1 MKQLYAAGPLSASNG
16 PHMRAAT
23 AGARADEIQAALSF
37 SNYAPPPGRATDAPL
52 PVRLAL
58 LQTSAGR
65 VLTHITPNGGTYF
78 AHALLNVPDTADAQ
92 LAIQTWGSPL
102 WQRHDPDSA
111 SDLPDLPYLPVA
123 DLLDDAALREWLASP
138 ARRELLEFVL
148 TALLGTAP
156 TTRIYVAASA
166 EDVAKV
172 VYAVTRALPPGLLD
186 DFTFSTYEADPL
198 ACHARLIGHDTG
210 SSDWELPTA
219 CYANNAVGFNPA
231 TGRRTE
237 LSVTVPFASFAVTS
251 FANGD
256 STALDEV
263 KTTWQRFGLKE
274 ARQFDLVFRLA
285 RGTGVLTKAEAAE
298 ALQHPP
304 LAAWLATRSD
314 ALKQFLEWALDD
326 RDFATTSLSRA
337 VQALRQ
343 KPDVTAKLGQAVR
356 EAGLQALKAGDRT
369 RTANALEVILP
380 MVAPSKANAVW
391 GELLGQ
397 LTDPDQLPWE
407 IRWYLLPRF
416 VRFKQ
421 QQGVTGVD
429 PALAKWLDVPTERLG
444 EVLSLDVPRIYHL
457 NAGRAALSRDVEPS
471 APLVRFLGWHPTL
484 TLTLLQPSDRV
495 TADRAVKLFEELL
508 SEVPAH
514 PWFED
519 LLSRAT
525 DYPAALLNRFFETT
539 LTAGKVDADR
549 LIRTQGPHLLELF
562 AGQSGLDRVGTM
574 FLASPPP
581 DLLRNAG
588 LLEFLGQLRNEAVV
602 SAALKARIAA
612 VESLRSFLDSPT
624 FTTEAIRPT
633 AEALALAPPVVPAT
647 TKGDVFDAVV
657 RELLHRAN
665 AETLQS
671 DLETVLVEFDSVLAN
686 DEADLYENL
695 LRELRKRTD
704 FGRNTN
710 LVRTFLAVALG
721 AAKAPELCGKLD
733 GLDGHAFAIASEA
746 AKRGGARVLA
756 DVDRHAESWPKAAR
770 TQWSFLHEA
779 VRPRGFRGVLRDAG
793 FVLVGAVAATAV
805 WWVMKL
811 VG

>member
-1 MKQLYAAGPLSASNG
+1 MKQLYATGPLSAPNG

-23 AGARADEIQAALSF
+23 LGTPADEIQAALSF
-37 SNYAPPPGRATDAPL
+37 SNYAPPPGRGTDAPL

-58 LQTSAGR
+58 LQSSAGR

-102 WQRHDPDSA
+102 WQRHDPDST

-123 DLLDDAALREWLASP
+123 DLLDDGSLRDWLATP
-138 ARRELLEFVL
+138 TRRDLLEFIL

-156 TTRIYVAASA
+156 TTRIYVAAPA

-172 VYAVTRALPPGLLD
+172 VYAVTRALPSGLLD

-198 ACHARLIGHDTG
+198 ACQARLIGHDTG
-210 SSDWELPTA
+210 SADWELPTA
-219 CYANNAVGFNPA
+219 CYANDAVGFNPA

-237 LSVTVPFASFAVTS
+237 LAVAVPFAAFAVNAL
-251 FANGD
+251 ANGD
-256 STALDEV
+256 PTALDEV

-274 ARQFDLVFRLA
+274 PRQFDLVFRLA
-285 RGTGVLTKAEAAE
+285 RGTGVLTKPEAAE

-314 ALKQFLEWALDD
+314 ALKQLLEWALDD

-337 VQALRQ
+337 VVALRQ
-343 KPDVTAKLGQAVR
+343 KADVTAKLGQAVR
-356 EAGLQALKAGDRT
+356 DHGLKALKAGDKN

-380 MVAPSKANAVW
+380 MVAPAKANAVW

-407 IRWYLLPRF
+407 MRWYLLPRF

-429 PALAKWLDVPTERLG
+429 SALAKWLDVPTEHLG
-444 EVLSLDVPRIYHL
+444 EVFGLDVPRAYHL
-457 NAGRAALSRDVEPS
+457 TASRAALGRDGEPS
-471 APLVRFLGWHPTL
+471 AQLVRILGWHPAL
-484 TLTLLQPSDRV
+484 TLTLLQLAETVDVERI
-495 TADRAVKLFEELL
+495 VKVFELLL
-508 SEVPAH
+508 SEAPAH

-519 LLSRAT
+519 LLARAA
-525 DYPAALLNRFFETT
+525 DYPATLLNRFLETA
-539 LTAGKVDADR
+539 LAAGKVDADR
-549 LIRTQGPHLLELF
+549 VIRTQGPQLLELF

-581 DLLRNAG
+581 DLLRNAS
-588 LLEFLGQLRNEAVV
+588 LLAFLGQLRNEPEV

-612 VESLRSFLDSPT
+612 VEALRSYLDAPT
-624 FTTEAIRPT
+624 FTTDAMQPT
-633 AEALALAPPVVPAT
+633 AEALALNPPIAPAT
-647 TKGDVFDAVV
+647 TKGQVFDSVAT
-657 RELLHRAN
+657 ELLRRAN
-665 AETLQS
+665 AETLQA
-671 DLETVLVEFDSVLAN
+671 DLEAVLVEFGAVLAN
-686 DEADLYENL
+686 DAADLYENL
-695 LRELRKRTD
+695 LRELRGRTD
-704 FGRNTN
+704 FGRHPN

-721 AAKAPELCGKLD
+721 AAKAPELSGKLD
-733 GLDGHAFAIASEA
+733 GLDGHAFAVASDA
-746 AKRGGARVLA
+746 AKRGGSRVLA
-756 DVDRHAESWPKAAR
+756 DVDRHADSWPKAAR

-793 FVLVGAVAATAV
+793 LVLLGGVAATAV
-805 WWVMKL
+805 WWVVKL
-811 VG
+811 IG